1 MRADK
6 NARQS
11 RRARGIV
18 VTAAALTG
26 TLLLGACAPLV
37 VGGAAVGTALVV
49 TDRRTAGTQL
59 EDQAIELK
67 ARNRARDVIGERGHV
82 NFTSYN
88 RVLLL
93 TGEVPTEA
101 DRSAVERA
109 VAGVE
114 NLRSVVNEVAV
125 MGNSSLTARSNDAVL
140 TSKVKATF
148 IDARDLEANA
158 VKVVTERGVV
168 YLMGRVTEREA
179 ARAAEIARSVAGV
192 QKVVR
197 VVELISEDELQR
209 LARGAP
215 PVAQQASAPR

>member
-1 MRADK
+1 MRRVDAD
-6 NARQS
+6 ARQS
-11 RRARGIV
+11 RRARGIAV
-18 VTAAALTG
+18 ATAMLTG
-26 TLLLGACAPLV
+26 AMLLGGCAPLI

-59 EDQAIELK
+59 EDQSIELK

-88 RVLLL
+88 RVLLI

-114 NLRSVVNEVAV
+114 NLRSVVNELAV

-158 VKVVTERGVV
+158 VKVLTERGVV

-179 ARAAEIARSVAGV
+179 ARATELARGV
-192 QKVVR
+192 GGVLKVVR
-197 VVELISEDELQR
+197 VFEVVSDAEIATLRRAGS
-209 LARGAP
+209 
-215 PVAQQASAPR
+215 

>member
-1 MRADK
+1 MRRVDAV
-6 NARQS
+6 ARQS
-11 RRARGIV
+11 RRTRGIAV
-18 VTAAALTG
+18 ATAMLTG
-26 TLLLGACAPLV
+26 AMVLGGCAPLI

-59 EDQAIELK
+59 EDQSIELK

-88 RVLLL
+88 RVLLI
-93 TGEVPTEA
+93 TGEVPTDA

-158 VKVVTERGVV
+158 VKVLTERGVV

-179 ARAAEIARSVAGV
+179 ARATELARGV
-192 QKVVR
+192 GGVLKVVR
-197 VVELISEDELQR
+197 VFEVVSDAEIATLRRAGS
-209 LARGAP
+209 
-215 PVAQQASAPR
+215 

>member
-1 MRADK
+1 MRVDEY
-6 NARQS
+6 ARQS
-11 RRARGIV
+11 RRARGITV
-18 VTAAALTG
+18 AAAALAG

-59 EDQAIELK
+59 EDQSIELK
-67 ARNRARDVIGERGHV
+67 ARNRARDAIGDRGHV

-101 DRSAVERA
+101 DRGAVERA

-114 NLRSVVNEVAV
+114 NLRSVVNELAV
-125 MGNSSLTARSNDAVL
+125 MGSSSLTARSNDAVL

-158 VKVVTERGVV
+158 VKVLTERGVV
-168 YLMGRVTEREA
+168 YLMGRVSEREA
-179 ARAAEIARSVAGV
+179 TRATELARGV
-192 QKVVR
+192 GGVLKVVR
-197 VVELISEDELQR
+197 VFEIVSDAELATLR
-209 LARGAP
+209 KTGG
-215 PVAQQASAPR
+215 

>member
-1 MRADK
+1 MRADR

-179 ARAAEIARSVAGV
+179 ARATELARGV
-192 QKVVR
+192 GGVLKVVR
-197 VVELISEDELQR
+197 VFE
-209 LARGAP
+209 
-215 PVAQQASAPR
+215 VASDAEIATLRKTGG